1 MTKVKEK
8 DEHGRILF
16 DNWDEV
22 PAFESEAQ
30 EQAWWEQH
38 APSEKLLETFKR
50 VAEEERAAYGLPPSR
65 ASEKISL
72 RLEQDIL
79 KRLKVLARK
88 KGTAYQT
95 LLKEFIVERLYEEEK
110 REGIIR

>member
-16 DNWDEV
+16 DSWDEV
-22 PAFESEAQ
+22 PAFESEAE
-30 EQAWWEQH
+30 EQAWWERH

-65 ASEKISL
+65 VSGKISL

-79 KRLKVLARK
+79 KRLKALAAK
-88 KGTAYQT
+88 KGMGYQA
-95 LLKEFIVERLYEEEK
+95 LLKTFVAERLYEEEK
-110 REGIIR
+110 REGMI